1 MRNMNLLKTA
11 AHSFLKKLHK
21 GKKKRHQPIFLFATD
36 GTKKVP
42 EGTLWLKRNQCH
54 RSLLPKQLFQCVG
67 SIIYVFMLKC
77 ASIKLCEAI
86 LFVSQKMYCTQ
97 KNLHSAKNLQE

>member
-36 GTKKVP
+36 GTKKAP
-42 EGTLWLKRNQCH
+42 KGTHGKKEISVTDLFFPSNFFSVLAVLFTYLCLNV
-54 RSLLPKQLFQCVG
+54 LP
-67 SIIYVFMLKC
+67 
-77 ASIKLCEAI
+77 
-86 LFVSQKMYCTQ
+86 
-97 KNLHSAKNLQE
+97 